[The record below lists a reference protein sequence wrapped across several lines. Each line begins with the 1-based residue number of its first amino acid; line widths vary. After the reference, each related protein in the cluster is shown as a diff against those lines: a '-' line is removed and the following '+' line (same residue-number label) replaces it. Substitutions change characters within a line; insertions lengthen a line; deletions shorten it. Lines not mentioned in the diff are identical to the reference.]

1 MAFEKGKSGN
11 PKGRPKGAKNRATN
25 DLRKWL
31 EAFLQEKIPE
41 IEKSFDR
48 LEPHQKW

>member
-31 EAFLQEKIPE
+31 EAFLQEKFPE
-41 IEKSFDR
+41 IEKSFDK
-48 LEPHQKW
+48 L